1 MDAGNTA
8 WMLISTGLVLF
19 MTPGLAFFYGGMV
32 RARNVLGMLMQNF
45 FAMGLL
51 AVIWVVLAFSLAF
64 GNFGN
69 GGLIG
74 NLDFVGLRDVGQ
86 GLGPS
91 AMGLTIPVVLF
102 CAYQMTFAVITP
114 ALLTGAT
121 ADRLKFGAY
130 ATFIGIWLVV
140 VYAPVAHWVFG
151 GGWLARLGAL
161 DFAGGAVVHI
171 NAGAAALALILVLGR
186 RIGWPKEGMH
196 PHSLPLTML
205 GTGILWFGWFGF
217 NAGSALAADGV
228 AATAVMNTFL
238 AASAGML
245 GWLAIERVKDG
256 RATTL
261 GAASGA
267 VAGLV
272 AITPCAG
279 FVSGLSP
286 LAIGAVTGV
295 LCFLAIQLKYR
306 FGYDDSLDVIGVH
319 LVGGL
324 VGSLLLGLFADSAVN
339 RLVTHEGLFFGGGLT
354 LLGYQA
360 VASVSVLT
368 FSLVVSLALAKV
380 IDLSMGLRVSED
392 DEVLGLDLSQHAET
406 AYAFGDLATMD
417 RIS

>member
-1 MDAGNTA
+1 
-8 WMLISTGLVLF
+8 
-19 MTPGLAFFYGGMV
+19 
-32 RARNVLGMLMQNF
+32 
-45 FAMGLL
+45 
-51 AVIWVVLAFSLAF
+51 
-64 GNFGN
+64 
-69 GGLIG
+69 
-74 NLDFVGLRDVGQ
+74 
-86 GLGPS
+86 
-91 AMGLTIPVVLF
+91 
-102 CAYQMTFAVITP
+102 
-114 ALLTGAT
+114 
-121 ADRLKFGAY
+121 
-130 ATFIGIWLVV
+130 
-140 VYAPVAHWVFG
+140 
-151 GGWLARLGAL
+151 
-161 DFAGGAVVHI
+161 
-171 NAGAAALALILVLGR
+171 
-186 RIGWPKEGMH
+186 
-196 PHSLPLTML
+196 
-205 GTGILWFGWFGF
+205 
-217 NAGSALAADGV
+217 V